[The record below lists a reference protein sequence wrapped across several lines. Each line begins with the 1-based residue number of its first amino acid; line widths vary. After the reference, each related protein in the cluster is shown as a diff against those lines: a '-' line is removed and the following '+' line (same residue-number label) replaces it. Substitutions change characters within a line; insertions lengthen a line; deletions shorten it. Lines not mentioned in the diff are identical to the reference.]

1 MESPQPNPIER
12 PRSVAEIIGEALE
25 IYQRYPLLFMALALG
40 VIAPYELAVLAATG
54 SSSLASGR
62 HGSAGVSL
70 LLSLFDFALVGPL
83 ISALHIHAVALI
95 GEGKRPRLNEVA
107 LRGLR
112 VLPVVAAAV
121 IAADAGIALGLI
133 AFIIPGILLALRWSV
148 VAQVAA
154 VDHEGWLPSL
164 ARSRQL
170 TSGHYWHIL
179 GLLVVTVLL
188 TAGIELGARAIPA
201 GSSAGVVSVLLAVS
215 VHTIRASFLALTLAI
230 LYFDLRARMAGAPPE
245 PGLSRS

>member
-1 MESPQPNPIER
+1 
-12 PRSVAEIIGEALE
+12 
-25 IYQRYPLLFMALALG
+25 MALALG

-62 HGSAGVSL
+62 HASPGVSL
-70 LLSLFDFALVGPL
+70 LLSLLDYVLVAPL
-83 ISALHIHAVALI
+83 ISALHIHAVVVIA
-95 GEGKRPRLNEVA
+95 EGKRPRLSEVA

-121 IAADAGIALGLI
+121 IVADLGIALGLV
-133 AFIIPGILLALRWSV
+133 ALIIPGVLLMLRWSV

-164 ARSRQL
+164 SRSRAL
-170 TSGHYWHIL
+170 TSGYYWHIL
-179 GLLVVTVLL
+179 GLLLVTGLL
-188 TAGIELGARAIPA
+188 ITGVAFGARAIPA
-201 GSSAGVVSVLLAVS
+201 GSGSGVVSVLLAIS
-215 VHTIRASFLALTLAI
+215 VHTVTASFSALTLAI
-230 LYFDLRARMAGAPPE
+230 LYFDLRARMAGATPQ